1 MSTDDTF
8 EAMLMML
15 TGDPF
20 SVRIIVDD
28 RRRDLSEDAGHA
40 GLRRNSPRSLLR
52 RSIGLWLVRLG
63 TRLVDPE
70 RSRSGP
76 Q

>member
-1 MSTDDTF
+1 MSTDERF

-20 SVRIIVDD
+20 SVRAIVDD
-28 RRRDLSEDAGHA
+28 RQREQREDACSA
-40 GLRRNSPRSLLR
+40 GLPRRSPPGIVRRSL
-52 RSIGLWLVRLG
+52 GLVLVRLG
-63 TRLVDPE
+63 TRQVDPE
-70 RSRSGP
+70 RSGNGP